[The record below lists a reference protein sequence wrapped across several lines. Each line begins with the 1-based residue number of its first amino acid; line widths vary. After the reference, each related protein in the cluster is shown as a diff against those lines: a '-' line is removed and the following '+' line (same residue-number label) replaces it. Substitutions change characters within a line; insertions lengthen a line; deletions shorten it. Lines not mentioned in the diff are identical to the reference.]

1 MALVPLKLVMSCRL
15 AGSESGSALLEA
27 AIVMPV
33 FFLMVA
39 GTIQFGHIYTSL
51 ITLRSASAVAARV
64 AILGTNQTAN
74 QVCDAARGALNSQ
87 FNPTLLECATSPST
101 LPVASGTQVTVTLA
115 YPVSLLSVGAGVVPG
130 PTWRLTTQTTMQ

>member
-1 MALVPLKLVMSCRL
+1 MSHR
-15 AGSESGSALLEA
+15 ASTSEIGSALLEA

-64 AILGTNQTAN
+64 AVLGTNKTAEE
-74 QVCDAARGALNSQ
+74 VCDAAGGALGPR
-87 FNPTLLECATSPST
+87 FNPLLLECVTSPSV
-101 LPVASGTQVTVTLA
+101 LPVASGTPVTVTLA
-115 YPVSLLSVGAGVVPG
+115 YSVPLLSVGNGVVPG
-130 PTWRLTTQTTMQ
+130 STWRLTTQTTMR